1 MGIGKDA
8 ARVASLPVKAV
19 RAVAHVLTTPL
30 RANRERR
37 RSQRK

>member
-8 ARVASLPVKAV
+8 ARVVSLPVKAV
-19 RAVAHVLTTPL
+19 RAVARVLTTPL

-37 RSQRK
+37 TGQHK